1 MDGGILRMG
10 SVTSYLDLEPLSLGK
25 QASFIV
31 FPVVEF
37 ISAEQR
43 HVLCTVAVIKRQPCL
58 HDCTVLIDL
67 HGQGAVSLQTMD

>member
-1 MDGGILRMG
+1 MEFMDGGILRMG
-10 SVTSYLDLEPLSLGK
+10 NGISYLDLGPLSLGQ

-43 HVLCTVAVIKRQPCL
+43 HVLCIVAAIKRQPCL

-67 HGQGAVSLQTMD
+67 HGQGAVSL

>member
-1 MDGGILRMG
+1 MDGGILKMDSG
-10 SVTSYLDLEPLSLGK
+10 ISYLDLEPLSLGK

-31 FPVVEF
+31 FPLVKF

-43 HVLCTVAVIKRQPCL
+43 HVLCTVAAIKRQPCL
-58 HDCTVLIDL
+58 HDGTVLIDL